1 MKAINFEAI
10 TIRQKISSRGGGI
23 EIDLGKIYKKW
34 SGHKMSA
41 YQNYLGGGLLGRVL
55 GDCTLKGTNDPK
67 LAEVMRQ
74 LKEYFHSLTNP
85 DPDEQPWESMSYEE
99 RQRMPVSG
107 Y

>member
-10 TIRQKISSRGGGI
+10 TIRLQVSGRGGGI

-34 SGHKMSA
+34 AGHKMTA
-41 YQNYLGGGLLGRVL
+41 YQNYLGGGMLGRIL
-55 GDCTLKGTNDPK
+55 GDCTLKGTNDHK

-74 LKEYFHSLTNP
+74 LKEYFHSLTNHEGNEW
-85 DPDEQPWESMSYEE
+85 EQATFEQN
-99 RQRMPVSG
+99 QRRPTSA